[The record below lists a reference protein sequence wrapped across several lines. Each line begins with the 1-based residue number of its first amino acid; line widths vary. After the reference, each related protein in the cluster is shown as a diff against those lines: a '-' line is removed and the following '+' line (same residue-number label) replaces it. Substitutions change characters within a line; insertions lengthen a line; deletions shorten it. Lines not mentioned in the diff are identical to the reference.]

1 MKTTIKI
8 FSFFFA
14 VAALVACA
22 GAESEQLKQARTIQE
37 TMLKSKG
44 NLDSLVDVKMNEL
57 SAKITELSADSTLA
71 TDSLKTA
78 TYTSIKSQL
87 SDIES
92 LKSKLSDWMSNVKML
107 PTVEE
112 IAKGA
117 ENPFGDGAKDQD
129 ILKAI
134 QDNQKQFDE
143 LKSEIET
150 AIQ

>member
-1 MKTTIKI
+1 
-8 FSFFFA
+8 
-14 VAALVACA
+14 
-22 GAESEQLKQARTIQE
+22 LKQARTIQE
-37 TMLKSKG
+37 TMLTSKS

-57 SAKITELSADSTLA
+57 SAKITEMSADSTLTA
-71 TDSLKTA
+71 DSLKVA
-78 TYTSIKSQL
+78 TYGSVKSQL
-87 SDIES
+87 SEIEM
-92 LKSKLSDWMSNVKML
+92 LKSKLADWMSNVKML

-129 ILKAI
+129 ILKSI
-134 QDNQKQFDE
+134 QDNQKQFEE